1 MGRIY
6 SKVQQGE
13 NEGKGGIGKLEQC
26 ERSQMKEGVKN
37 NVGEIIVYHNGEDER
52 MRVALELEE

>member
-1 MGRIY
+1 
-6 SKVQQGE
+6 
-13 NEGKGGIGKLEQC
+13 
-26 ERSQMKEGVKN
+26 MKEGVKN